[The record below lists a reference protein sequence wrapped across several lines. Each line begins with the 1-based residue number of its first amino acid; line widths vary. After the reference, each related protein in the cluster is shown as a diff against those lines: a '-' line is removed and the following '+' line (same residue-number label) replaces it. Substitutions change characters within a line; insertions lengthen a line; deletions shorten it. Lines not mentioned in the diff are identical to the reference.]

1 MEDALNDGT
10 IGLDTLAP
18 VQRETSQDRVY
29 NQLRTALIRGAF
41 DAGALFIVS
50 DVAKRMSVSSMPVRE
65 ALARLV
71 TERALEAMPN
81 RRVRVPL
88 LTAERARDI
97 NNARLLIEGE
107 LAALALPNLT
117 KGDIAGL
124 NEPIEEYE
132 TAHEAGAMARANQ
145 AFHFRIYERA
155 SSTVLLPFVESL
167 WMQAGPYIRAAARL
181 HEPLL
186 ATSGAH
192 HHRGIIN
199 AIIQKDAALLSTEL
213 TADISRVF
221 AILEQAGDAF
231 WKEHDGAGD
240 D

>member
-1 MEDALNDGT
+1 MNHPTA
-10 IGLDTLAP
+10 GLEALAP

-29 NQLRTALIRGAF
+29 GQLRTALIRGTF
-41 DAGALFIVS
+41 DAGALFVVA

-88 LTAERARDI
+88 LTAERARGI

-107 LAALALPNLT
+107 LAAQALPNLT
-117 KGDIAGL
+117 ESDIARL
-124 NEPIEEYE
+124 EETIEEYE
-132 TAHEAGAMARANQ
+132 TAQDEGAVARANQ
-145 AFHFRIYERA
+145 AFHFHIYERA
-155 SSTVLLPFVESL
+155 PSLVLLPFVESL

-181 HEPLL
+181 HKPLM
-186 ATSGAH
+186 ATSGAE
-192 HHRGIIN
+192 HHRGIN
-199 AIIQKDAALLSTEL
+199 KAVRERDAATLSLEL

-221 AILEQAGDAF
+221 AILENAGDAF
-231 WKEHDGAGD
+231 WEENGGVAD